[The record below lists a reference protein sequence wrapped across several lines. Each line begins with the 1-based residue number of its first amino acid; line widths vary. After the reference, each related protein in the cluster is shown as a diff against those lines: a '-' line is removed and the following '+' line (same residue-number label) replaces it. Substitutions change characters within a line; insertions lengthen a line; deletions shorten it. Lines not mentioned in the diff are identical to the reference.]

1 MLTLIDWL
9 NGPVFHRRHFFS
21 EHFTSKFIYI
31 IQSIGV
37 DANRFLVSVQLPD
50 CMEKLTSGSSVE
62 ITCQIQ
68 MDAPFRSLVNDF
80 LITIH

>member
-1 MLTLIDWL
+1 
-9 NGPVFHRRHFFS
+9 
-21 EHFTSKFIYI
+21 
-31 IQSIGV
+31 
-37 DANRFLVSVQLPD
+37 LPD